1 MKIISKRRAM
11 TIYRQHPASR
21 IFRYCTGRYQ
31 WHSSVCH
38 YNGHVVPDIP
48 GVLAVYAERR
58 QDRNGPY
65 ASLMSITLN

>member
-11 TIYRQHPASR
+11 KIYRQHPESR
-21 IFRYCTGRYQ
+21 IFRYSTGKYLWQ
-31 WHSSVCH
+31 GSVCH
-38 YNGHVVPDIP
+38 YTGRDVPDIS

-65 ASLMSITLN
+65 TSLMSIILN

>member
-11 TIYRQHPASR
+11 TIYRQHPESR
-21 IFRYCTGRYQ
+21 IFRY
-31 WHSSVCH
+31 SSD
-38 YNGHVVPDIP
+38 VPDIT

-65 ASLMSITLN
+65 ACLMSITLNLQ

>member
-11 TIYRQHPASR
+11 TIYRQHPDSR
-21 IFRYCTGRYQ
+21 IFRYSTGRYQ
-31 WHSSVCH
+31 WHGSVYH
-38 YNGHVVPDIP
+38 YAGQVVPDIP

-65 ASLMSITLN
+65 ACLMSITVN